1 MAEPREFYV
10 LIAEDEDGYYVAEA
24 PELEGCYTQAKT
36 LDELLVR
43 IKEAIQLCLEDAED
57 HDTEVRPRIVGIQRV
72 AV

>member
-10 LIAEDEDGYYVAEA
+10 LIEEDEDGDYVAEA
-24 PELEGCYTQAKT
+24 PELKGCYTQAKT
-36 LDELLVR
+36 LDEPLVR

-57 HDTEVRPRIVGIQRV
+57 METEGRPRIVGIQRV